1 MFGFRSNNTTI
12 RPPAVVTTLGQLKQQ
27 YEDPD
32 WSHPPQLQ
40 QQHAE
45 SRGDQYAYDR
55 GGIDDIRDMPL
66 SPQQQQFMLSRE
78 GASYMAAIK
87 AVDESMYSD
96 GRGGTTVLRGLWKVF
111 DSVVSELGTELTAT
125 LANKAIVEG
134 KRVVCVYPVVC
145 CHKQSS
151 LNSCYVIIYCFIFN
165 SECDARELATSRE
178 EDYQSREESRC
189 TEA

>member
-32 WSHPPQLQ
+32 WSHPPQLHQQ

-45 SRGDQYAYDR
+45 SRGDQYNYDR

-125 LANKAIVEG
+125 LANKAIVDG
-134 KRVVCVYPVVC
+134 KRVV
-145 CHKQSS
+145 
-151 LNSCYVIIYCFIFN
+151 
-165 SECDARELATSRE
+165 
-178 EDYQSREESRC
+178 YQCMYNMMCIKKPRSKH
-189 TEA
+189 AM

>member
-55 GGIDDIRDMPL
+55 GGIDDRRYTGYATL
-66 SPQQQQFMLSRE
+66 TST
-78 GASYMAAIK
+78 AAIHAK
-87 AVDESMYSD
+87 
-96 GRGGTTVLRGLWKVF
+96 
-111 DSVVSELGTELTAT
+111 
-125 LANKAIVEG
+125 
-134 KRVVCVYPVVC
+134 
-145 CHKQSS
+145 
-151 LNSCYVIIYCFIFN
+151 
-165 SECDARELATSRE
+165 
-178 EDYQSREESRC
+178 
-189 TEA
+189 

>member
-40 QQHAE
+40 QHAE
-45 SRGDQYAYDR
+45 SRGDQYNYDR
-55 GGIDDIRDMPL
+55 GIDDIRDMPL

-134 KRVVCVYPVVC
+134 KRVVQLCFQCMYIINPR
-145 CHKQSS
+145 SFMI
-151 LNSCYVIIYCFIFN
+151 YVIVFFSFR
-165 SECDARELATSRE
+165 SECDAREFATSRQ